1 MRRLP
6 ELTFLFAGCFDAEIN
21 LFLGDVGNVSVRRGV
36 RRFILA
42 SDVER
47 NCLDL
52 GAEKNRQLDSAQK
65 FRQLDSV

>member
-1 MRRLP
+1 M
-6 ELTFLFAGCFDAEIN
+6 TFLFAGCCDAKRN
-21 LFLGDVGNVSVRRGV
+21 FFLGAVGDVSVWRGV

-52 GAEKNRQLDSAQK
+52 GAEKFRQLDSAQK